1 MDGQQ
6 KHVEIRMYNVGFGD
20 AFLLLFPGKDR
31 PRRVLIDCG
40 MHNIGTGPESMQKV
54 VTRIINDCRD
64 QDGESRIDVVVGT
77 HRHQDHVRGFG
88 LKGWDDVHVGE
99 VWMPWTEHPTDGAAR
114 SIRAGQSKRA
124 GMLQLALR
132 RLGADDAMMAMAE
145 NSLTN
150 HAAMHTLHHGF
161 RGVRERRFLPDPK
174 KALRTFGTKVL
185 PEVAI
190 HVLGPSR
197 NKDVMREMEPDSGE
211 SYLTFMLGRNSRS
224 GAKVRP
230 FRAEWAMRERAWKR
244 AFKHL
249 RFSERHLRAIEN
261 VGSGTE
267 LELLARLEKAVN
279 GTSLMLMFVVGRA
292 HLLFS
297 GDAQWGTWMAALAD
311 PQWKELLS
319 KTSFY
324 KIGHHGSHN
333 ATPPPFV
340 ENHLSKTF
348 VAMASTRPVRKWP
361 DIPRMPLL
369 DALRKRSNRVARS
382 DCQDVPD
389 AREFA
394 RHDGYVATK
403 IAI

>member
-1 MDGQQ
+1 
-6 KHVEIRMYNVGFGD
+6 MYNVGFGD

-40 MHNIGTGPESMQKV
+40 MHSIGPGPKKMNEV
-54 VTRIINDCRD
+54 VNQIIEDCH
-64 QDGESRIDVVVGT
+64 GEIDVVIGT
-77 HRHQDHVRGFG
+77 HRHQDHVRGFAS
-88 LKGWDDVHVGE
+88 KAWENVRVSE
-99 VWMPWTEHPTDGAAR
+99 VWMPWTEHPTDSAAR
-114 SIRAGQSKRA
+114 RIRESQSKRA
-124 GMLQLALR
+124 DTLKVALA
-132 RLGADDAMMAMAE
+132 RLGADDAMMSMAD

-185 PEVAI
+185 PNVTI

-197 NKDVMREMEPDSGE
+197 DKDVMREMEPDEGE
-211 SYLTFMLGRNSRS
+211 SYLAFMLGRKSSS
-224 GAKVRP
+224 GEKVRP
-230 FRAEWAMRERAWKR
+230 FRAEWAVRERLWKSQ
-244 AFKHL
+244 FKHL
-249 RFSERHLRAIEN
+249 RFTRQHLRAIEN
-261 VGSGTE
+261 IGSGTE
-267 LELLARLEKAVN
+267 LELLARLEQAVN

-297 GDAQWGTWMAALAD
+297 GDAQWGTWTAALAD
-311 PQWKELLS
+311 PQWSELLS

-333 ATPPPFV
+333 ATPPAFV

-348 VAMASTRPVRKWP
+348 TAMASTRPVRKWP
-361 DIPRMPLL
+361 DIPRKPLL
-369 DALRKRSNRVARS
+369 EALRKRSNRVVRS
-382 DCQDVPD
+382 DCADVPD
-389 AREFA
+389 ASGVVR
-394 RHDGYVATK
+394 RDGYVETK